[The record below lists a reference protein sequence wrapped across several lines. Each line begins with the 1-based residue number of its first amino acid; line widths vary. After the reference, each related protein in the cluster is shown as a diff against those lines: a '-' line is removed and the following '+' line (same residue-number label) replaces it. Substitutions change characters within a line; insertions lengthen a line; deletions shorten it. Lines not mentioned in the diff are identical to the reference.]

1 MELDPITPATDV
13 SVSTFL
19 ADRSVPCPSCKYDLR
34 NLTGDVCPECGIKL
48 RLTVGAA
55 ESVPKAWIVGVAG
68 LSATLAIPVAV
79 LMVAIYVLFY
89 EMFQYGWY
97 WRRLVRNFFDDGG
110 WVLLAAIAVWA
121 AVLYLWVR
129 SRRFVQ
135 SCSPLQRR
143 LLATC
148 SILTLPASLVGYYF
162 ILETLF

>member
-1 MELDPITPATDV
+1 MELDPITPTGDV

-19 ADRSVPCPSCKYDLR
+19 RDRSVPCPSCKYDLR

-79 LMVAIYVLFY
+79 LMVLMYFIFYRSFQGRGLGAIIG
-89 EMFQYGWY
+89 E
-97 WRRLVRNFFDDGG
+97 FFHDGG
-110 WVLLAAIAVWA
+110 WVLLVAIAVWA

-143 LLATC
+143 LLAAC

-162 ILETLF
+162 ALDAIF